1 MAEYNVS
8 SGSWEHWPLLGEGR
22 YGHSR
27 AMVGDTV
34 VVAGGA
40 DHRDNYLASTLVV
53 DTVTRQYREAG
64 RLARERFSLGMAR
77 VGDKLV
83 AFGGF
88 DNSLTSLGSVEEWQ
102 EEQEVWME
110 SQLELEYG
118 RAEFGA
124 VTVTGEVTG
133 GVTIIGYKLCD
144 VKIITLGTPT
154 AV

>member
-1 MAEYNVS
+1 MAEYNIS
-8 SGSWEHWPLLGEGR
+8 SGSWQQWPPLGEGR
-22 YGHSR
+22 YGHSCAR
-27 AMVGDTV
+27 LGDTV

-40 DHRDNYLASTLVV
+40 DDRDNYLASTLVL

-64 RLARERFSLGMAR
+64 HLARERFSLGMAM

-88 DNSLTSLGSVEEWQ
+88 DNSLTSLGTVEEWQ

-110 SQLELEYG
+110 SQLELEDG

-124 VTVTGEVTG
+124 VTVTGEV
-133 GVTIIGYKLCD
+133 VCAPDSHDI
-144 VKIITLGTPT
+144 
-154 AV
+154 